1 MGDINMETESN
12 KITDDDCNARIT
24 ISSGVSAS
32 LFEEFMAHE
41 IAEIKKTGI
50 LPGYVKV
57 GNLTN
62 SINLH
67 SASLT
72 ENGTF

>member
-1 MGDINMETESN
+1 MGNLNMEAESN
-12 KITDDDCNARIT
+12 KITIPSNA
-24 ISSGVSAS
+24 SAS

-41 IAEIKKTGI
+41 IAEIKRTGI
-50 LPGYVKV
+50 LPSYVKV

-67 SASLT
+67 SIGLT